1 MTPRPTPK
9 KFAAIMAVIGLLT
22 VAAGSPAPA
31 LSPAKA
37 KIGIS
42 LQAQPPW
49 ANAGDDAAFVLGL
62 KGDLSGLEAR
72 AVIHT
77 YITTRG
83 GFERAVTG
91 KRLGSVVGTAAAPA
105 DALTNS
111 TLVVPLQNPGV
122 PRDTLRVRVPMPR
135 GGRAGVFPIELE
147 VRDPETGDVY
157 ASLVTFLTIV
167 SPLTG
172 GPAVAER
179 LSVGWIWPIASRA
192 PIDPDGKPSS
202 RLIDS
207 VAPGGRLENIASA
220 LPNSEGIS
228 VTLQPEPATLEAW
241 SEATK
246 SSSQQTS
253 FPRLREALGQQAPI
267 AGPYSAID
275 MPSLVANGAAEIAIQ
290 AWSVGS
296 ETTKRIAETS
306 ADTIGDEPTIFTG
319 ALDANSIALLQAKG
333 LTRAV
338 VRSAA
343 LSNPGEINLTPAQ
356 PFTLLAGTASLPAI
370 QTDDTLGAIFEAPG
384 SPAIRAARLLAGLS
398 VVALELPSQ
407 KRGVVIAGSKYW
419 RPSTAALD
427 SVSIGLRD
435 NPLLKSVSIADLFST
450 IPAERNGNR
459 PLIHRLAPVDTTRLP
474 LPAASLVKT
483 QQRITAFT
491 SFAGS
496 GEPATSALQHLLLAP
511 NPTESR
517 SANAAQ
523 LKASR
528 QIMDNFIAKIGTP
541 ISRTLTLTSRKAEVP
556 MSFQNDTGRPLTV
569 RLLLESDRLTFP
581 SGSNR
586 IIELAPNNTTL
597 QLAVIS
603 RSPGTFPLTLT
614 VESVD
619 GGIVIERTRIT
630 VRSSVVSGIGVLLT
644 AAAGVFLLLWWVTH
658 WRRSRKKSSVIP
670 S

>member
-1 MTPRPTPK
+1 ML
-9 KFAAIMAVIGLLT
+9 AVVGLLT
-22 VAAGSPAPA
+22 VATGSPAPA
-31 LSPAKA
+31 LNTEKQ
-37 KIGIS
+37 KINIS

-62 KGDLSGLEAR
+62 RGDLTGLEAR

-77 YITTRG
+77 YVTTRG
-83 GFERAVTG
+83 GFEKAVTG

-111 TLVVPLQNPGV
+111 TLLVPLQNPAA

-147 VRDPETGDVY
+147 LRDPETGDVY
-157 ASLVTFLTIV
+157 DSLVTFLPIV

-172 GPAVAER
+172 GPAVSER
-179 LSVGWIWPIASRA
+179 LSVGWIWPIASRS
-192 PIDPDGKPSS
+192 PIDPKGNPSS
-202 RLIDS
+202 DLTKSI
-207 VAPGGRLENIASA
+207 APDGRLENIASA
-220 LPNSEGIS
+220 LPNAEGIAI
-228 VTLQPEPATLEAW
+228 TLQPEPATLEAW

-246 SSSQQTS
+246 SSSEQSS
-253 FPRLREALGQQAPI
+253 FPRLREAFGKQEFL
-267 AGPYSAID
+267 AGSYSVID
-275 MPSLVANGAAEIAIQ
+275 MPSLVANGAAEIASQ
-290 AWSVGS
+290 EWSGGS
-296 ETTKRIAETS
+296 EALQRIAGTTPDAS
-306 ADTIGDEPTIFTG
+306 TIFTG
-319 ALDANSIALLQAKG
+319 ALDANSIALLQEKG
-333 LTRAV
+333 FSRAV
-338 VRSAA
+338 VRSVS
-343 LSNPGEINLTPAQ
+343 LTNPGEINLTPAQ
-356 PFTLLAGTASLPAI
+356 PFTLLAGTASLPAL
-370 QTDDTLGAIFEAPG
+370 QTDDTLGAIFESPG

-419 RPSTAALD
+419 SPSTAALD

-450 IPAERNGNR
+450 IPAERSGNR
-459 PLIHRLAPVDTTRLP
+459 PLVHRLAPVDTTRLP
-474 LPAASLVKT
+474 LPAASLLKT
-483 QQRITAFT
+483 QQRITDFT

-496 GEPATSALQHLLLAP
+496 GEPASSAVRHLLLAP
-511 NPTESR
+511 NPTDSR
-517 SANAAQ
+517 LANAAQ
-523 LKASR
+523 LNASN
-528 QIMDNFIAKIGTP
+528 QLIDSFIAKIGTP

-581 SGSNR
+581 SGSDR

-597 QLAVIS
+597 QVAVIS

-614 VESVD
+614 VESVN

-644 AAAGVFLLLWWVTH
+644 AAAGVFLVLWWITH
-658 WRRSRKKSSVIP
+658 WRRSRKKSATVP
-670 S
+670 A